1 MFNLGLAAILWWLTL
16 QSAKVL
22 LVEDGPSGPRRRF
35 YGLSIMRI
43 GQSGKI
49 FWGDDHPLQRPQ
61 KSGQTGRPSIPEAFG
76 LIGLG
81 LFLV

>member
-1 MFNLGLAAILWWLTL
+1 
-16 QSAKVL
+16 
-22 LVEDGPSGPRRRF
+22 
-35 YGLSIMRI
+35 MRI